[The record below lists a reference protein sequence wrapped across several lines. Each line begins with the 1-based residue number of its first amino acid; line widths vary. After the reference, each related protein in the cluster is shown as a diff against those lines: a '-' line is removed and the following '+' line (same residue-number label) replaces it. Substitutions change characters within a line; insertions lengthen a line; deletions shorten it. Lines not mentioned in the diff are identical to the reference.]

1 MKDYSLHAIILS
13 LLVLVSLVIVSTLPD
28 FTTPYFSYKRSDILG
43 EIRIKK
49 KPQKVEENKQIPAD
63 TLTTDTLALKKPLN
77 KIAVPKGLVQ
87 IEDYSQD
94 SLYLQPV
101 YQKLNELSTL
111 NQPFR
116 IAFLGDSFTECEI
129 MTGDIREMLQEKF
142 GGGGGGL
149 VPLKIESAGLSPL
162 AEVSQNSI
170 ESFSVVSKPGLN
182 TFQSISGKYFIGRNN
197 SEFSIRCNKFKAKTT
212 SAAFARLLFR
222 PLHSV
227 DITYSKD
234 KTSWDTVH
242 YESDPSLKML
252 QIDGN
257 VNNLS
262 FKLQETD
269 SIILYGVAYD
279 NQNGVILDN
288 LSLRSNSGLALS
300 ALSDRTLNEF
310 NQKRPYDLVIIQY
323 GLNAFNTT
331 GNYEGYKK
339 GMIRAISHLKS
350 ALPNARFILFSIG
363 DKGEMRDGEV
373 VTNHL
378 VPEFI
383 QAQKDIA
390 RQSGI
395 CFWNMFEAMGG
406 EGTIA
411 RWAQAEKPMA
421 AKDFTHIAPAGG
433 RIIAKQFV
441 SSFLFEQNKYQ

>member
-1 MKDYSLHAIILS
+1 MKDYSLHAIIVCT
-13 LLVLVSLVIVSTLPD
+13 LVIVFLVIVSLLPD
-28 FTTPYFSYKRSDILG
+28 YSTSFFSYKRSDILSD
-43 EIRIKK
+43 IRMKQKLK
-49 KPQKVEENKQIPAD
+49 KPDANKQITVD
-63 TLTTDTLALKKPLN
+63 TLTTDSNAIKKSKAGVIL
-77 KIAVPKGLVQ
+77 PKGLVE

-101 YQKLNELSTL
+101 YQKLNSLSSL

-149 VPLKIESAGLSPL
+149 VPLKIESAGVSPL

-170 ESFSVVSKPGLN
+170 ESYSVVSKPGSYA
-182 TFQSISGKYFIGRNN
+182 FQCISGKYFIGRNN
-197 SEFSIRCNKFKAKTT
+197 SEFSIRCNKFKAKAAN
-212 SAAFARLLFR
+212 AAFARLLFR
-222 PLHSV
+222 PLHAV

-234 KTSWDTVH
+234 KMSWDTVH

-257 VNNLS
+257 VNNLT
-262 FKLQETD
+262 FKLQQTD

-279 NQNGVILDN
+279 NPNGVILDN
-288 LSLRSNSGLALS
+288 LSLRSNSGLSLS
-300 ALSDRTLNEF
+300 SLPNSSLTEF
-310 NQKRPYDLVIIQY
+310 NQQRPYDLVIIQY

-339 GMIRAISHLKS
+339 GMVRAINHLKS
-350 ALPNARFILFSIG
+350 ALPNARFVLFSIG
-363 DKGEMRDGEV
+363 DKGEMRDGEI

-383 QAQKDIA
+383 QAQKEIA

-406 EGTIA
+406 DGTIA
-411 RWAQAEKPMA
+411 RWAQTEKPMA
-421 AKDFTHIAPAGG
+421 AKDYTHIAPAGG

-441 SSFLFEQNKYQ
+441 SSFLFEQKKYQ